1 MIDGIDRTAQLEAL
15 NRTLLHENARYAMAA
30 EAAGLGF
37 WELDIATSALRWD
50 ERMFRLYGLPPLEGT
65 QPLALWASRLHA
77 EDRAKCVRE
86 LTEALHSPLPYDA
99 EYRVVHP
106 NGTVRHLR
114 STARRAY
121 DADGRAAR
129 MFGVNFDITEHKRA
143 DDQFRLA
150 IEAAPTGMLMMDS
163 AGRIV
168 HVNSKVEKLFG
179 YRRDELQG
187 KRIEILV
194 PERFRAHH
202 PVLRENFFEKPTTR
216 AMGEGR
222 ELYGLRKDGS
232 EVPIEIGL
240 NPLHTSEGDF
250 VLSSI
255 VDITERIRA
264 TEQFR
269 LALEAAPTGM
279 LLMNRSGAIVLVNAQ
294 IENLFGYPRAELLGQ
309 PIDMLVPERFRAHHP
324 DYRKGFF
331 NAPKTRTMGGGR
343 DLYGLRKDGSE
354 VPVEIGLNPIHTS
367 DGEFVLSSIVDLS
380 QRREMDRMR
389 NDFVSTVS
397 HELRTPLTSISGSL
411 GLLQAGTMGALPDKA
426 AVMVR
431 IAYKNCGRLVRLIND
446 ILDIGSLDAGQLAL
460 HMTSVPLAEL
470 LQQSVEV
477 NASYAEKYGVR
488 FRLDGG
494 AADDRVMADPD
505 RLMQVVTNLL
515 SNAAK
520 FSPRGSDVV
529 IRVLSESATL
539 RIEVEDSGPGISEE
553 FRGRI
558 FEKFAQADASPTRR
572 FEGTGLGLSIAR
584 KIVEAMNGTIGFS
597 TVLGRGT
604 IFYIDLPRTE
614 AASVA
619 VPTQL
624 SETAAYQI
632 LRVAAVAANAVV
644 PRLLYVDDDE
654 NVVGVISAALAV
666 GAHIVRAHSWPE
678 AERLLRDEKFDLV
691 VLDRSLADGHGLGLV
706 DRIPALAVHSVPIVI
721 LSNTDVPVNVH
732 DKVAAVLIKSQ
743 LSAAQVAAGIFSYL
757 PVLRV

>member
-1 MIDGIDRTAQLEAL
+1 
-15 NRTLLHENARYAMAA
+15 
-30 EAAGLGF
+30 
-37 WELDIATSALRWD
+37 
-50 ERMFRLYGLPPLEGT
+50 
-65 QPLALWASRLHA
+65 
-77 EDRAKCVRE
+77 
-86 LTEALHSPLPYDA
+86 
-99 EYRVVHP
+99 
-106 NGTVRHLR
+106 
-114 STARRAY
+114 
-121 DADGRAAR
+121 
-129 MFGVNFDITEHKRA
+129 
-143 DDQFRLA
+143 
-150 IEAAPTGMLMMDS
+150 
-163 AGRIV
+163 
-168 HVNSKVEKLFG
+168 
-179 YRRDELQG
+179 
-187 KRIEILV
+187 
-194 PERFRAHH
+194 
-202 PVLRENFFEKPTTR
+202 
-216 AMGEGR
+216 
-222 ELYGLRKDGS
+222 
-232 EVPIEIGL
+232 
-240 NPLHTSEGDF
+240 
-250 VLSSI
+250 
-255 VDITERIRA
+255 
-264 TEQFR
+264 
-269 LALEAAPTGM
+269 
-279 LLMNRSGAIVLVNAQ
+279 
-294 IENLFGYPRAELLGQ
+294 
-309 PIDMLVPERFRAHHP
+309 
-324 DYRKGFF
+324 
-331 NAPKTRTMGGGR
+331 
-343 DLYGLRKDGSE
+343 
-354 VPVEIGLNPIHTS
+354 
-367 DGEFVLSSIVDLS
+367 
-380 QRREMDRMR
+380 
-389 NDFVSTVS
+389 
-397 HELRTPLTSISGSL
+397 
-411 GLLQAGTMGALPDKA
+411 
-426 AVMVR
+426 
-431 IAYKNCGRLVRLIND
+431 
-446 ILDIGSLDAGQLAL
+446 
-460 HMTSVPLAEL
+460 L